1 MCFVAEDDLWLAPLP
16 AAGPG
21 HTAKGRAWRL
31 TVDRT
36 RLGPPRF
43 SPDGQH
49 IAFTS
54 WRTLDP
60 EIHLTPV
67 NGGPVRQLTHWAS
80 YDTRVRGW
88 TPPDATGDSRVL
100 AIGSH
105 QQPFSHFARAY
116 TVPTA
121 GGPGDELPW
130 GPVSD
135 IAVNG
140 HGADRRTLLLTGA
153 ASHDPADWKRYRGGG
168 TGRLW
173 LHGERLLADLGGQ
186 LNSPM
191 FVGDR
196 IAFLS
201 DHEGVAN
208 VYSCR
213 PDGSQLWR
221 HTDHDAF
228 YARHASTDGHRVV
241 YQCAGELWLL
251 DDLGPGSVPRRL
263 PIRLGGPRNGR
274 RPYQLHTA
282 AHVDSLTVDT
292 TGRASA
298 ICVRGGLYWLTHR
311 DGPARALTDAPGVRV
326 RLPQMLGDT
335 GRIAY
340 VTDADGED
348 ALEIAHLP
356 RVSGGREPLRL
367 TTGPLGRVRELLA
380 TPDGTAVAA
389 ATHDGRLLVIP
400 IPNDAA
406 EASGGETEA
415 SGGLADGDGRDAS
428 GGPADH
434 ETGQE
439 TGAAEEGPSETD
451 ASGGAA
457 SATPSPADGDG
468 TDASGGAPAGATGGT
483 TGTAGTAAS
492 GETEASGGPA
502 DHETGQGTE
511 AAEQRPSE
519 TDASGGEAD
528 GAVSGRSGATG
539 GAAGAGGGQAGAPA
553 EETTGIPGAT
563 GGEAG
568 GQGDGPV
575 TKADATSGTPP
586 TARSPHP
593 PGKADAANADGQG
606 NRSATKADATGSGAT
621 GKTGKAA
628 ASSEAADQT
637 TAGPTNEAVAAAGPS
652 GEDPAEGAG
661 VAVVAEVIELARSV
675 NGPVR
680 DLAFSPDSAWLA
692 WAHPGIGRS
701 LTQIRIAE
709 FAAEEPTVLEVT
721 DGRFEDEEPVFTSDG
736 RYLAFLSWR
745 GFDPVY
751 DVHTGGLSFPLGC
764 RPYLVPLSSATRSP
778 FAITPEGRP
787 AAGGLDPDEAG
798 GEGTDGGGGEGRVMV
813 EAEGL
818 CSRVTPFPVAASKY
832 SSLHPVSGGGLV
844 WLRWPI
850 SGALGE
856 TFLNPDN
863 TSGKPSLEH
872 FDLAK
877 AKRTELADGVDWFA
891 PSGDGS
897 RLVISE
903 DNDLSVVSA
912 TDSTDSDAAVRV
924 DLRRIVHVADPAA
937 EWRQSF
943 EEAGRLV
950 RDYFWDPGMCGI
962 DWQAVLAQYR
972 PLVERVASPDE
983 FADLLTETMG
993 ELGTSH
999 AYVSAGR
1006 FNEGPWH
1013 YQRPQGLLGANFAR
1027 TKDGGGWQLARVLP
1041 GDSSDPKAH
1050 SPLAGSGVRE
1060 GAVLTH
1066 VGGRPVDPALGP
1078 WPLLAGTGGTSV
1090 ELTFADESGRQRRIA
1105 VMPLIDDRQLRYQDW
1120 VARRRELVRELSDG
1134 RCGYVHIPD
1143 MGGSG
1148 WAQFNRDLRREFDR
1162 EALIVDVRGNA
1173 GGNISE
1179 LVVEKLSRTILG
1191 WDLTRNAQPVSYTS
1205 NAPRG
1210 PVVAVADE
1218 ATSSDGDMI
1227 TAAFRLLG
1235 LGPVVGSRTWGGVVG
1250 ITGEH
1255 RLGDGTEITVPM
1267 NAAWFDAYGWDV
1279 ENHGV
1284 APDIEALRTPLDW
1297 AEGRSVVLDTA
1308 VRVAL
1313 DLLERHP
1320 AASPP
1325 GYQRIP
1331 DRARPPLPSRTVAP
1345 GSALECEDGESV

>member
-16 AAGPG
+16 SAGPG
-21 HTAKGRAWRL
+21 HTVKDRAWRL

-43 SPDGQH
+43 SPDGRH

-60 EIHLTPV
+60 EIHLAPV
-67 NGGPVRQLTHWAS
+67 DGGPVSQLTHWAS

-88 TPPDATGDSRVL
+88 TPPDDSGQSRIL
-100 AIGSH
+100 AVGSH

-121 GGPGDELPW
+121 GGPGEELPW

-135 IAVNG
+135 LAVRG
-140 HGADRRTLLLTGA
+140 HGGERQTLLLTGA

-173 LHGERLLADLGGQ
+173 HHGERLLADLGGQ

-191 FVGDR
+191 YVGDR

-201 DHEGVAN
+201 DHEGVGN
-208 VYSCR
+208 LYSCL

-251 DDLGPGSVPRRL
+251 EDLGPGSVPRRL
-263 PIRLGGPRNGR
+263 PLRLGGARTGR
-274 RPYQLHTA
+274 RPYQVHTPS
-282 AHVDSLTVDT
+282 HVESLTVDT

-311 DGPARALTDAPGVRV
+311 DGPARALAEAPGVRV
-326 RLPQMLGDT
+326 RLPEMLGDS

-340 VTDADGED
+340 LTDADGED
-348 ALEIAHLP
+348 AIEVAHLP
-356 RVSGGREPLRL
+356 RVSGGREPVRL
-367 TTGPLGRVRELLA
+367 ATGPLGRVRELVA
-380 TPDGTAVAA
+380 TPDGTGLAV
-389 ATHDGRLLVIP
+389 ATHDGRLLLVRLP
-400 IPNDAA
+400 DDGGADASGEGGGVGLAA
-406 EASGGETEA
+406 EADGGADASGEDGSGLAAEGEVGAGVDAEGEVGAEKDAEVGGEGDADAAVETRTETGTRSGPGAGPGTATETSSETETGPGTGSGIATETGGETET
-415 SGGLADGDGRDAS
+415 
-428 GGPADH
+428 
-434 ETGQE
+434 ETGPGTKAKAE
-439 TGAAEEGPSETD
+439 TCPGTGTKAKTEAEAKAGPGAGAGTET
-451 ASGGAA
+451 
-457 SATPSPADGDG
+457 ATETETA
-468 TDASGGAPAGATGGT
+468 TATGG
-483 TGTAGTAAS
+483 
-492 GETEASGGPA
+492 
-502 DHETGQGTE
+502 DV
-511 AAEQRPSE
+511 R
-519 TDASGGEAD
+519 
-528 GAVSGRSGATG
+528 
-539 GAAGAGGGQAGAPA
+539 
-553 EETTGIPGAT
+553 EEEPL
-563 GGEAG
+563 
-568 GQGDGPV
+568 
-575 TKADATSGTPP
+575 S
-586 TARSPHP
+586 
-593 PGKADAANADGQG
+593 
-606 NRSATKADATGSGAT
+606 
-621 GKTGKAA
+621 
-628 ASSEAADQT
+628 
-637 TAGPTNEAVAAAGPS
+637 
-652 GEDPAEGAG
+652 DPAEAAG
-661 VAVVAEVIELARSV
+661 QALLPRVTEVARSV

-680 DLAFSPDSAWLA
+680 DLAFSPDSRWLA

-701 LTQIRIAE
+701 LSQIRIAE
-709 FAAEEPTVLEVT
+709 LGGETPTVVEVT

-736 RYLAFLSWR
+736 RFLAFLSWR

-751 DVHTGGLSFPLGC
+751 DVHTGGMSFPLGC

-787 AAGGLDPDEAG
+787 AAGGLDPDETAG
-798 GEGTDGGGGEGRVMV
+798 DVGEAGAEGRVTV
-813 EAEGL
+813 EVEGL
-818 CSRVTPFPVAASKY
+818 GSRVTPFPVAASKY
-832 SSLHPVSGGGLV
+832 SSLYPVSGGGLV

-863 TSGKPSLEH
+863 TSGKPTLEH

-877 AKRTELADGVDWFA
+877 AKRSELADGVDWFA
-891 PSGDGS
+891 PSGDGT
-897 RLVISE
+897 RLVVSE
-903 DNDLSVVSA
+903 EQDLSVVSA
-912 TDSTDSDAAVRV
+912 TDSTDSDSAVRI
-924 DLRRIVHVADPAA
+924 DLRRIVHVAEPAA

-943 EEAGRLV
+943 DEAGRLV
-950 RDYFWDPGMCGI
+950 RDFFWDPGMCGI
-962 DWQAVLAQYR
+962 DWSAVLDQYR

-1006 FNEGPWH
+1006 LNEGPWQYH
-1013 YQRPQGLLGANFAR
+1013 RPQGLLGANFCR
-1027 TKDGGGWQLARVLP
+1027 TKDGSGWQLARVLP
-1041 GDSSDPKAH
+1041 GDSSDSKAR
-1050 SPLAGSGVRE
+1050 SPLAGTGVRE

-1066 VGGRPVDPALGP
+1066 VGGRPVDAAAGP

-1090 ELTFADESGRQRRIA
+1090 ELTFADGSGRRRRVA
-1105 VMPLIDDRQLRYQDW
+1105 VVPLVDDRQLRYQDW
-1120 VARRRELVRELSDG
+1120 VARRRELVRELSAG

-1173 GGNISE
+1173 GGHISE

-1235 LGPVVGSRTWGGVVG
+1235 IGPVVGSRTWGGVVG

-1255 RLGDGTEITVPM
+1255 RLGDGTDITVPM

-1320 AASPP
+1320 AARPP
-1325 GYQRIP
+1325 GYQRVP
-1331 DRARPPLPSRTVAP
+1331 DRGRPPLPPRTAAP
-1345 GSALECEDGESV
+1345 VRECEDGGSV